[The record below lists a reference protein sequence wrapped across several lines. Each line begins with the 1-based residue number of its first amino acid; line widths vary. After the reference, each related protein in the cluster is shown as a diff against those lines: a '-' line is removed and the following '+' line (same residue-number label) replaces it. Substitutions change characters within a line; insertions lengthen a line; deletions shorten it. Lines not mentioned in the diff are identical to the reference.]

1 MITLFQTAAPTPTSL
16 SLRIATL
23 EARIELLEKRL
34 AMSERGAATKAEWVQ
49 LSDDSMIQVKSR
61 SPHWV
66 LGEDGAS
73 APEGAY
79 PVGTN

>member
-1 MITLFQTAAPTPTSL
+1 MIPIFQTAAPTPTSL
-16 SLRIATL
+16 SLRIAAL
-23 EARIELLEKRL
+23 EARIQFLEQRL
-34 AMSERGAATKAEWVQ
+34 ALMSGHGAAPWSPPYYTVTCET
-49 LSDDSMIQVKSR
+49 S

>member
-1 MITLFQTAAPTPTSL
+1 MIPLFQTAAPTPTSL

-34 AMSERGAATKAEWVQ
+34 AISERGAAPQKYMV
-49 LSDDSMIQVKSR
+49 DSVIDTG

-66 LGEDGAS
+66 LGENGAS
-73 APEGAY
+73 APT
-79 PVGTN
+79 P